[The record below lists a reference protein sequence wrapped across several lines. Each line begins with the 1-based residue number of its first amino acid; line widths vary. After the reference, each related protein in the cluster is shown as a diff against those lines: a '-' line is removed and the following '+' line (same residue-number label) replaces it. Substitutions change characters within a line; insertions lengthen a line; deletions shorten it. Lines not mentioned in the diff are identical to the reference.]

1 MKLHEALRII
11 RRSGMSI
18 TEARSF
24 DRTKKE
30 AAARRLIDAFPDFT
44 YERSKK
50 PLTDEEKRKADEAAA
65 PFTVNDVAGWANRRG
80 KDLFDRKERE
90 TLYYLSNAHYEKRL
104 NDGREA
110 ERRRYNQNI
119 YNRYKKCM
127 DIWPEYKRNVVDKLI
142 ANGYSVVKIDYA
154 DHFGDFCDLMRDLEN
169 ALPGYEPMDGSKIP
183 YRITMRVENSVDSFR
198 FETPIM
204 IDHVSL
210 GNSDPIQI
218 LAKNS
223 NGKAKACAA
232 LERYRLE
239 NRNTWDIPMDIF
251 MPAAIE
257 FANADDFL
265 DDEESAAVKKSADA
279 NDAWQ
284 AGASEF
290 YRTAKYQGD

>member
-11 RRSGMSI
+11 RRSGRCI

-65 PFTVNDVAGWANRRG
+65 PFEVNDLAGWANRRG
-80 KDLFDRKERE
+80 KDLFDRTERE
-90 TLYYLSNAHYEKRL
+90 TLTYLSRAHYEKSL

-119 YNRYKKCM
+119 YDRYKKCM
-127 DIWPEYKRNVVDKLI
+127 EDWPEYKRKVVDKLVE
-142 ANGYSVVKIDYA
+142 NGYEVVKIEYA
-154 DHFGDFCDLMRDLEN
+154 DRYYEFNELMRELEDV
-169 ALPGYEPMDGSKIP
+169 LPDAEPLDGSKIP
-183 YRITMRVENSVDSFR
+183 YKITMRVENSVDWFS
-198 FETPIM
+198 FETPINLET
-204 IDHVSL
+204 VTL
-210 GNSDPIQI
+210 GNSDALRI
-218 LAKNS
+218 LADNS

-232 LERYRLE
+232 LERYRDE
-239 NRNTWDIPMDIF
+239 NRNTWYIPMDIF

-265 DDEESAAVKKSADA
+265 DSEDAAAVKQSADSNA
-279 NDAWQ
+279 AFQ

>member
-65 PFTVNDVAGWANRRG
+65 PFEVNDVAGWANRSG

-198 FETPIM
+198 FETPIN
-204 IDHVSL
+204 IDTVTL
-210 GNSDPIQI
+210 GNSDPIRI
-218 LAKNS
+218 LADNS

-232 LERYRLE
+232 LERYRDE
-239 NRNTWDIPMDIF
+239 NRNTWYIPMDLF
-251 MPAAIE
+251 MAAAIE
-257 FANADDFL
+257 FAHADDFL
-265 DDEESAAVKKSADA
+265 DAEDAAAVKKSADS
-279 NDAWQ
+279 NDAFQ

>member
-11 RRSGMSI
+11 RRSGRCI

-50 PLTDEEKRKADEAAA
+50 PLTDEEKRKADDAAA
-65 PFTVNDVAGWANRRG
+65 PFSVNDVAGWANRRG

-90 TLYYLSNAHYEKRL
+90 TLYYLSNAHYEKVW
-104 NDGREA
+104 NDARA
-110 ERRRYNQNI
+110 RERRQYNENI

-127 DIWPEYKRNVVDKLI
+127 DVWPEYKRKVVDKLV
-142 ANGYSVVKIDYA
+142 ANGYDVVKIEYA
-154 DHFGDFCDLMRDLEN
+154 DHFYDFDELMKKLED
-169 ALPGYEPMDGSKIP
+169 ALPGAEPLDGSKIP
-183 YRITMRVENSVDSFR
+183 CKITMRVENSVDSFR

-210 GNSDPIQI
+210 GNSDALRI

-239 NRNTWDIPMDIF
+239 NRNTWDIPMDMF
-251 MPAAIE
+251 LAAAIE
-257 FANADDFL
+257 FAHADDFL

>member
-11 RRSGMSI
+11 RRSGREI

-24 DRTKKE
+24 DRSKKE

-65 PFTVNDVAGWANRRG
+65 PFEVNDVAGWANRRG

-90 TLYYLSNAHYEKRL
+90 TLYYLSNAHYEKRRQ
-104 NDGREA
+104 DGREA
-110 ERRRYNQNI
+110 ERRQYNQNI

-127 DIWPEYKRNVVDKLI
+127 DVWPEYKRKVVDKLV
-142 ANGYSVVKIDYA
+142 ANGYDVVKIEYA
-154 DHFGDFCDLMRDLEN
+154 DHYYDFNELMKNIKDV
-169 ALPGYEPMDGSKIP
+169 LPDAEPLDGSKIP
-183 YRITMRVENSVDSFR
+183 YKISMRVENSVDSFR
-198 FETPIM
+198 IDTPI
-204 IDHVSL
+204 DLETVTV
-210 GNSDPIQI
+210 GNSDALRI
-218 LAKNS
+218 LADNS
-223 NGKAKACAA
+223 NGKAKACSA
-232 LERYRLE
+232 LERYRDE
-239 NRNTWDIPMDIF
+239 NRNTWYIPMDIF

-257 FANADDFL
+257 FAHADDFL
-265 DDEESAAVKKSADA
+265 NNEEAAAVKKSADS

>member
-11 RRSGMSI
+11 RRSGKCI

-30 AAARRLIDAFPDFT
+30 AAARRLIDAFQDFT

-65 PFTVNDVAGWANRRG
+65 PFAVNDVAGWANRRG

-127 DIWPEYKRNVVDKLI
+127 DIWPEYKRKVVDKLV

-169 ALPGYEPMDGSKIP
+169 ALPGAEPLDGSKIP

-198 FETPIM
+198 FETPIN
-204 IDHVSL
+204 IDTVTL
-210 GNSDPIQI
+210 GNSDPIRI
-218 LAKNS
+218 LADNS

-232 LERYRLE
+232 LERYRDE
-239 NRNTWDIPMDIF
+239 NRNTWYIPMDLF
-251 MPAAIE
+251 MAAAIE
-257 FANADDFL
+257 FAHADDFL
-265 DDEESAAVKKSADA
+265 DAEDAAAVKKSADS
-279 NDAWQ
+279 NDAFQ